1 MSSKERKEKILKKIN
16 KEKNVRSAETKGEGI
31 SKVGELMSGTSKTV
45 KKVADKLKMESKPQ
59 TDGQDKPV
67 KKAMYSNDKAL
78 KDDKIMDKI
87 FKEKGAFKKSQS
99 NEPSDNPFSKLLYN
113 SEKAIRKA
121 VNKFKGMSPD
131 ARYKMIGAW
140 VVGLVFLIVVI
151 GIVVSSIGD
160 SKKQAGNQK
169 DDNSKDQV
177 VASADA
183 SGDGSGEVVETNP
196 LTVCNNEAIANLVN
210 SYIQALKTADI
221 ETLKALDMCQDTYNK
236 DADIK
241 NTSSVVEDYQNIT
254 IYTKNGPYVGGVT
267 AYVVTDIKFIN
278 IEKTCQGMFQYIIR
292 PQEDGSY
299 KIDTTPTDDIDD
311 DDVENAMVVL
321 SQSEDVLSLID
332 AVNQQCAADIEADA
346 NLKAYVEGTLGNAG
360 NTDSS
365 MAAPE
370 GTTAAPETPTEAPAA
385 DDAGQTPEQPA
396 Q

>member
-16 KEKNVRSAETKGEGI
+16 KEKSVRSMETKGPQTG
-31 SKVGELMSGTSKTV
+31 KVEKLMSGTSKTV
-45 KKVADKLKMESKPQ
+45 KKVADKFKADPKPQ
-59 TDGQDKPV
+59 SVQQDKNI

-87 FKEKGAFKKSQS
+87 FKEKGAFKKSQ
-99 NEPSDNPFSKLLYN
+99 NQEPSDNPFSKFLYRCN
-113 SEKAIRKA
+113 RAIKKA

-140 VVGLVFLIVVI
+140 VVGLLFLLVVV
-151 GIVVSSIGD
+151 GIVVSSISD
-160 SKKQAGNQK
+160 SKQHAGK
-169 DDNSKDQV
+169 DGDKGNKDKV

-183 SGDGSGEVVETNP
+183 SGDGTSEVVDTNP
-196 LTVCNNEAIANLVN
+196 LTVCGNEAVANLVQ
-210 SYIQALKTADI
+210 SYIQALKAADI
-221 ETLKALDMCQDTYNK
+221 ETLKSLDMCQDTYKN

-241 NTSSVVEDYQNIT
+241 NTSAVVEDYQNIT
-254 IYTKNGPYVGGVT
+254 IYTKNGPYAGGVT

-299 KIDTTPTDDIDD
+299 KIDTTPSDEIDD

-321 SQSEDVLSLID
+321 SQSEDVLTLID

-360 NTDSS
+360 GGT
-365 MAAPE
+365 A
-370 GTTAAPETPTEAPAA
+370 TTAPADATQADATTEAP
-385 DDAGQTPEQPA
+385 QTSEQPA

>member
-16 KEKNVRSAETKGEGI
+16 KEKNVRTGEAKGSQTGRVE
-31 SKVGELMSGTSKTV
+31 KLMSGTSKTV
-45 KKVADKLKMESKPQ
+45 KKVADKFKTESKQ
-59 TDGQDKPV
+59 QSMQQNNNI

-87 FKEKGAFKKSQS
+87 FKEKGAFKKSQ
-99 NEPSDNPFSKLLYN
+99 NQEPSDNPFSKFIYQCN
-113 SEKAIRKA
+113 KAIKKA

-140 VVGLVFLIVVI
+140 VVGLLFLLVVI

-160 SKKQAGNQK
+160 NKKQAKKEQDKGNK
-169 DDNSKDQV
+169 V
-177 VASADA
+177 AASADA
-183 SGDGSGEVVETNP
+183 SGDGASEVVDTNP
-196 LTVCNNEAIANLVN
+196 LTVCANDTVTNLVQ
-210 SYIQALKTADI
+210 SYIQALKAADI
-221 ETLKALDMCQDTYNK
+221 ETLKSLDMCQETYKN

-241 NTSSVVEDYQNIT
+241 NTNAVVEDYQNIT
-254 IYTKNGPYVGGVT
+254 IYTKNGPYAGGMT
-267 AYVVTDIKFIN
+267 AYVVTDIKFVN

-299 KIDTTPTDDIDD
+299 KIDTTPSDEIDD

-321 SQSEDVLSLID
+321 SQSEDVLALID

-360 NTDSS
+360 G
-365 MAAPE
+365 AA
-370 GTTAAPETPTEAPAA
+370 TTAPADATQAETATEATQADAA
-385 DDAGQTPEQPA
+385 TQASQ
-396 Q
+396 

>member
-16 KEKNVRSAETKGEGI
+16 KEKNVRTGEAKGSQTGRVE
-31 SKVGELMSGTSKTV
+31 KLMSGTSKTV
-45 KKVADKLKMESKPQ
+45 KKVADKFKTEPKQQSVQ
-59 TDGQDKPV
+59 QNNNI

-87 FKEKGAFKKSQS
+87 FKEKGAFKKSQ
-99 NEPSDNPFSKLLYN
+99 NQEPSDNPFSKFIYQCN
-113 SEKAIRKA
+113 KAIKKA

-140 VVGLVFLIVVI
+140 VVGLLFLLVVI

-160 SKKQAGNQK
+160 NKKQAKKEQDKGNK
-169 DDNSKDQV
+169 V
-177 VASADA
+177 AASADA
-183 SGDGSGEVVETNP
+183 SGDGASEVVDTNP
-196 LTVCNNEAIANLVN
+196 LTVCANDTVTNLVQ
-210 SYIQALKTADI
+210 SYIQALKAADI
-221 ETLKALDMCQDTYNK
+221 ETLKSLDMCQETYKN

-241 NTSSVVEDYQNIT
+241 NTNAVVEDYQNIT
-254 IYTKNGPYVGGVT
+254 IYTKNGPYAGGMT
-267 AYVVTDIKFIN
+267 AYVVTDIKFVN

-299 KIDTTPTDDIDD
+299 KIDTTPSDEIDD

-321 SQSEDVLSLID
+321 SQSEDVLALID

-360 NTDSS
+360 G
-365 MAAPE
+365 AA
-370 GTTAAPETPTEAPAA
+370 TTAPADATQAETATEATQADAA
-385 DDAGQTPEQPA
+385 TQASQ
-396 Q
+396 